1 MIRYFQI
8 AGRNLWQHRLRTS
21 LVGLAI
27 ALVTAIFVL
36 LTGISNGT
44 QNTMITASTTLLTG
58 HINIAGFYK
67 VTPGQGA
74 PVVTD
79 FKKIRAIIEKE
90 VPEVESIVE
99 RGRGWARLV
108 SDWGS
113 LQVGLAGIDIQ
124 TENSFNGVLQI
135 ESGELAKMSQPDAV
149 LVFQKQAEKLGYK
162 ERCKE
167 NEGEKEGCR
176 NGFKKVAVKVGDRLT
191 ISAPTPRGTNN
202 TLDVTVVA
210 IAKDM
215 GLMSQFSI
223 FMNNTGLR
231 RLYQLNDDTT
241 GALQVHLKNFDPKKR
256 TELSALRERIGKV
269 LVAHQYTLLDNNKPV
284 PFWMKFQ
291 DVTRE
296 SWTGQ
301 RIDLTLWSDEASFL
315 ENFAKIISGL
325 FGMVIFTLVV
335 IVSIGIFAV
344 MWVAVRERTREI
356 GTLRAIG
363 MQRFSVLTMF
373 QVEGVILGAVGTLAG
388 AAVGL
393 AIASALNTA
402 HIKIAEGMQL
412 FLFSDHLVLLP
423 TAELVVWGVVLITGV
438 IGLAS
443 IVPSIIAALK
453 KPIEAM
459 SHSG

>member
-1 MIRYFQI
+1 MFRYFQI
-8 AGRNLWQHRLRTS
+8 AARNLWQHRLRTS
-21 LVGLAI
+21 LVGLAV
-27 ALVTAIFVL
+27 ALVTAVFVL

-58 HINIAGFYK
+58 HINVAGFYK

-74 PVVTD
+74 PVVTEA
-79 FKKIRAIIEKE
+79 KKVRAIIEKE

-108 SDWGS
+108 SDSSS
-113 LQVGLAGIDIQ
+113 LQVGLAGIDIE
-124 TENSFNGVLQI
+124 TEKGFDGVLQI
-135 ESGELAKMSQPDAV
+135 ESGDLSKMKETDAV
-149 LVFQKQAEKLGYK
+149 LLFQKQAEKLGYK
-162 ERCKE
+162 E
-167 NEGEKEGCR
+167 
-176 NGFKKVAVKVGDRLT
+176 NGKKVPVKVGDRLT

-231 RLYQLNDDTT
+231 RLYQMNDDTT
-241 GALQVHLKNFDPKKR
+241 GALQIQVKHFNPNDR
-256 TELSALRERIGKV
+256 TGLTALRERIGKV
-269 LVAHQYTLLDNNKPV
+269 LQQHNYTLLDNNKPV

-291 DVTRE
+291 DITRE

-315 ENFAKIISGL
+315 ENFAKIISVL

-363 MQRFSVLTMF
+363 MQRFSVMTMF
-373 QVEGVILGAVGTLAG
+373 QVEGVILGVIGALAG
-388 AAVGL
+388 AVMGL
-393 AIASALNTA
+393 AIAGLLNAA

-412 FLFSDHLVLLP
+412 FLFSDHLILLP
-423 TAELVVWGVVLITGV
+423 TANLVAWGVGIITVV

-443 IVPSIIAALK
+443 IVPSVIASLK
-453 KPIEAM
+453 KPVEAM

>member
-8 AGRNLWQHRLRTS
+8 AGRNLWQHRLRTF

-27 ALVTAIFVL
+27 ALVTAVFVL

-74 PVVTD
+74 PVVTEY
-79 FKKIRAIIEKE
+79 KKVRAIIEKE

-113 LQVGLAGIDIQ
+113 LQVGLAGIDIE
-124 TENSFNGVLQI
+124 TEKGFDRVLQI
-135 ESGELAKMSQPDAV
+135 ESGDLSKMKQTDAV
-149 LVFQKQAEKLGYK
+149 LLFQKQAEKLGYK
-162 ERCKE
+162 E
-167 NEGEKEGCR
+167 
-176 NGFKKVAVKVGDRLT
+176 NGKKVAVKVGDRLT

-231 RLYQLNDDTT
+231 RLYQMNDDTT
-241 GALQVHLKNFDPKKR
+241 GALQINVKNFDADDR
-256 TELSALRERIGKV
+256 AGLTALRERIGKV
-269 LVAHQYTLLDNNKPV
+269 LVQNNYTLLDNNKPV

-291 DVTRE
+291 DITRE

-315 ENFAKIISGL
+315 ETFSKIISRL
-325 FGMVIFTLVV
+325 FGMVIFTLVI

-363 MQRFSVLTMF
+363 MQWFSVFTMF
-373 QVEGVILGAVGTLAG
+373 QVEGVILGVLGTLAG
-388 AAVGL
+388 AVLGL
-393 AIASALNTA
+393 GIASALNGA

-412 FLFSDHLVLLP
+412 FLFSDHLILLP
-423 TAELVVWGVVLITGV
+423 TATLVVAGVVLITVV

-443 IVPSIIAALK
+443 IVPSVIAALK

>member
-1 MIRYFQI
+1 MLRYLQI
-8 AGRNLWQHRLRTS
+8 AARNLWQHRLRTS

-79 FKKIRAIIEKE
+79 ARKVRALIEKE
-90 VPEVESIVE
+90 VPEIESIVE

-108 SDWGS
+108 SDSSS
-113 LQVGLAGIDIQ
+113 LQVGLAGVDIE
-124 TENSFNGVLQI
+124 TEKSFDGVLQI
-135 ESGELAKMSQPDAV
+135 KSGDLSKMKEPDAV
-149 LVFQKQAEKLGYK
+149 LLFQKQAEKLGYK
-162 ERCKE
+162 E
-167 NEGEKEGCR
+167 GG
-176 NGFKKVAVKVGDRLT
+176 KKVAVKVGDRLT

-241 GALQVHLKNFDPKKR
+241 GALQIHVKNFDFKDR
-256 TELSALRERIGKV
+256 VGLAALRERIGKV
-269 LVAHQYTLLDNNKPV
+269 LEKNNYTLLDNNKPV

-291 DVTRE
+291 DITRE

-315 ENFAKIISGL
+315 ETFSKIISGL
-325 FGMVIFTLVV
+325 FGVVIVTLVV

-363 MQRFSVLTMF
+363 MQRYSVMTMF
-373 QVEGVILGAVGTLAG
+373 QVEGVILGVLGTLVG
-388 AAVGL
+388 AVLGL
-393 AIASALNTA
+393 GIASILNAA

-412 FLFSDHLVLLP
+412 FLFSDHLILLP
-423 TAELVVWGVVLITGV
+423 TASLVISGVVMITVV

-443 IVPSIIAALK
+443 IVPSVLASLK
-453 KPIEAM
+453 KPVEAM